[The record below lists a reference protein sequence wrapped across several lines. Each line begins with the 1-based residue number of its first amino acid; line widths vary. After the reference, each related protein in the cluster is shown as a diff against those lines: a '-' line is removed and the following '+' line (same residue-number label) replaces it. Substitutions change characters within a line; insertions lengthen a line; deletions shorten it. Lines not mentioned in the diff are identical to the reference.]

1 MMQHAL
7 RFKLQLALGALLLV
21 LAVLT
26 TTRDAR
32 TAGEEPIQIEY
43 EGRLQDEAG
52 KPIAGIFPLE
62 FRLYRTEDSQAP
74 IWRESHWVSVLKG
87 RYELV
92 LGRDR
97 RIRTQ
102 LVKPGDQVFL
112 GVNLQDGGELTRE
125 ALTIPEDD
133 AKPVAPAQDT
143 PELVAQAPGQDSK
156 PGAPGKDGKYKI
168 ESSFAEVA
176 DFARRA
182 ENAENAQKL
191 GGKTLAE
198 LEEELDN
205 IKLRIAE
212 LRKAEGGGAV
222 TVGNDTQLLQ
232 RVGGNGGGPYVREC
246 PPGQVVVGLR
256 GTSGAVVDSF
266 QVICAPLQS
275 R

>member
-26 TTRDAR
+26 STRDAR
-32 TAGEEPIQIEY
+32 TEGEEPIQIAY

-74 IWRESHWVSVLKG
+74 IWRESHWVSVLQG
-87 RYELV
+87 RYNLV

-102 LVKPGDQVFL
+102 LVKPGDEVFL

-125 ALTIPEDD
+125 PLTLPED
-133 AKPVAPAQDT
+133 KPKVAPREDK

-156 PGAPGKDGKYKI
+156 PGAPGQDGKYKV

-198 LEEELDN
+198 LEEELDSL
-205 IKLRIAE
+205 KLRIAE
-212 LRKAEGGGAV
+212 LRKEEGGGAV

-246 PPGQVVVGLR
+246 PPGHVVVGMR